1 MKYLLI
7 VSHGTFAPGLHSVI
21 NMLMGSRDDV
31 LSYSMV
37 DGMGAEE
44 YTENLMRI
52 LEPLTSDDEVIVLG
66 DIIGGSPLT
75 NALNILAKMNLLPHT
90 TAFSGANLPMAIG
103 ALMAIDDGL
112 TGDALASSVMN
123 EGKNGVNQI
132 VLSLN
137 EADDEED
144 L

>member
-44 YTENLMRI
+44 YTENLVRI
-52 LEPLTSDDEVIVLG
+52 LEHLHLMT
-66 DIIGGSPLT
+66 
-75 NALNILAKMNLLPHT
+75 KLL
-90 TAFSGANLPMAIG
+90 
-103 ALMAIDDGL
+103 
-112 TGDALASSVMN
+112 SSVILLAALLLLTLLIFLL
-123 EGKNGVNQI
+123 K
-132 VLSLN
+132 
-137 EADDEED
+137 
-144 L
+144 

>member
-44 YTENLMRI
+44 YTENLVRI

-66 DIIGGSPLT
+66 DI
-75 NALNILAKMNLLPHT
+75 LAKINLLPHT

>member
-44 YTENLMRI
+44 YTENLVRI
-52 LEPLTSDDEVIVLG
+52 LEPLTSD

-112 TGDALASSVMN
+112 TGDALASAVMN